1 MIKNEMQY
9 RITKARAEKFRQ
21 AIAEVTA
28 NPDRS
33 LSARL
38 RRAEVDALKS
48 QLEGLET
55 EIKQY
60 QSLRSGRRRTLAL
73 EQIEDL
79 AKTLIQA
86 RIAAGLSQEG
96 LAKKLGIKAQQIQR
110 YEATDYRSASLERV
124 NEVVRVLGVKLLR
137 RAEVR
142 FVS

>member
-1 MIKNEMQY
+1 MIKNEKQY
-9 RITKARAEKFRQ
+9 RMTKTHAEKFRQ

-48 QLEGLET
+48 QLEDLEI

-60 QSLRSGRRRTLAL
+60 ESLRSGRRRTLAL

-96 LAKKLGIKAQQIQR
+96 LAKKLGIKAQQMQR

-124 NEVVRVLGVKLLR
+124 NEVIRVLGVKLLR
-137 RAEVR
+137 RAELR
-142 FVS
+142 LVS